1 MDAHLYGR
9 LIRIQIGGWFVPSSM
24 KPAAIVLPL
33 LLTACASPATKSG
46 FLSTYDGMAPRTDTV
61 RAKVTQRR
69 DEARLAG
76 IQKVALEPAVLAA
89 NAPWLTAPERRLLLR
104 EIDAQL
110 CFELSER
117 YEIVQRSAGAHRVRA
132 AVTAVEPTGR
142 VSSAASAAASFF
154 IPGPLGLRAPG
165 TLGSLAAEA
174 ELLDGDQQIAAIAWN
189 RAATPVGTD
198 NPSLSRV
205 GDALQFAEPFAD
217 AAAAAMT
224 APGAQPRKIGT
235 PDPCAQFGARFR
247 VEGFAAKFATGLYV
261 PEMSGAKASEVADE
275 TPPPSPDTGGF
286 GPGSDP

>member
-1 MDAHLYGR
+1 
-9 LIRIQIGGWFVPSSM
+9 M
-24 KPAAIVLPL
+24 KPAVIALPL
-33 LLTACASPATKSG
+33 LLAACASPATKSG
-46 FLSTYDGMAPRTDTV
+46 FLSTYDGMTPRTDTV
-61 RAKVTQRR
+61 RAKVTESR
-69 DEARLAG
+69 DEAGLTAVR
-76 IQKVALEPAVLAA
+76 KVTLEPAVLAA
-89 NAPWLTAPERRLLLR
+89 NAPWMGASERRLLLR

-117 YEIVQRSAGAHRVRA
+117 YEIVEQTDGAHRVRA

-174 ELLDGDQQIAAIAWN
+174 ELLDGKKQIAAIAWN

-198 NPSLSRV
+198 NPSLSRI

-224 APGAQPRKIGT
+224 APGAKSRKIGT

-247 VEGFAAKFATGLYV
+247 VEGLAAKFATGLYV
-261 PEMSGAKASEVADE
+261 PEMSGAKASDVEVASE
-275 TPPPSPDTGGF
+275 ALPPSP
-286 GPGSDP
+286 

>member
-1 MDAHLYGR
+1 
-9 LIRIQIGGWFVPSSM
+9 M
-24 KPAAIVLPL
+24 KPAVIALPL
-33 LLTACASPATKSG
+33 LLAACASPPTKSG
-46 FLSTYDGMAPRTDTV
+46 FLSTYDGMTLRTDTV
-61 RAKVTQRR
+61 RAKVTERR
-69 DEARLAG
+69 DDAGLA
-76 IQKVALEPAVLAA
+76 IVRKVALEPTVLAA
-89 NAPWLTAPERRLLLR
+89 EAPWMTAPERRLLLR

-117 YEIVQRSAGAHRVRA
+117 YEIVQAAHSDHRVRA

-174 ELLDGDQQIAAIAWN
+174 ELLEGDKQIAAIAWN

-217 AAAAAMT
+217 AAAATMT
-224 APGAQPRKIGT
+224 AADAKPRKIGA

-247 VEGFAAKFATGLYV
+247 VEGLAAKFATGLYV
-261 PEMSGAKASEVADE
+261 PEMSGAKASNSEIASE
-275 TPPPSPDTGGF
+275 AQPPSP
-286 GPGSDP
+286 